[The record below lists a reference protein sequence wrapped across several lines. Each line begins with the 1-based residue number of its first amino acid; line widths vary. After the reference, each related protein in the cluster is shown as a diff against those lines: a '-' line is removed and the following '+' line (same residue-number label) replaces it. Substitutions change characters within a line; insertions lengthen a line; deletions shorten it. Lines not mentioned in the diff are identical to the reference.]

1 MIKVVYCM
9 RRKAG
14 LSREQFLA
22 HWAEVHVPIVMANLD
37 VLRLSGYIRKLPQ
50 SHPFS
55 ARVERAGVMQPPYDG
70 IAELTWASEE
80 NMRLAFESEEALAV
94 QRLLARDETLFVD
107 AAGSCRWVSQE
118 IRHV

>member
-14 LSREQFLA
+14 LSHEQFLA
-22 HWAEVHVPIVMANLD
+22 HWADVHVPIVMANLD
-37 VLRLSGYIRKLPQ
+37 VLRLSRYVRTMPLA
-50 SHPFS
+50 HPFS
-55 ARVERAGVMQPPYDG
+55 ARVERAGVMQAPYDG

-80 NMRLAFESEEALAV
+80 DMRLAFESPQALAV
-94 QRLLARDETLFVD
+94 QRMLAQDEKLFVD

-118 IRHV
+118 VRHV

>member
-14 LSREQFLA
+14 LSHEQFLA
-22 HWAEVHVPIVMANLD
+22 HWAGVHVPIVMANLG
-37 VLRLSGYIRKLPQ
+37 VLRLSGYVRTLPQ

-70 IAELTWASEE
+70 IAQLTWAKEE
-80 NMRLAFESEEALAV
+80 DMRFAFESAEAMAV
-94 QRLLARDETLFVD
+94 QRLLAKDETLFVD
-107 AAGSCRWVSQE
+107 ATGSCRFVSRE